1 MFFQCVVHKQN
12 NRILYIHEYNFLI
25 SINIYLEK
33 EGAVGAI
40 Y

>member
-1 MFFQCVVHKQN
+1 VLFISKIIGFYIFMNNFQ
-12 NRILYIHEYNFLI
+12 I